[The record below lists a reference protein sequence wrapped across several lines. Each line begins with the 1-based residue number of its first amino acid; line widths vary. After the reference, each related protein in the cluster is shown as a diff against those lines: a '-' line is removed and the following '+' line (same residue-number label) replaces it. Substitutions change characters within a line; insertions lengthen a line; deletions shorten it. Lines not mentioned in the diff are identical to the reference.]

1 MAMAD
6 SRRQRIITLC
16 ALYAAQGVPWGF
28 MATAV
33 VSYLTERG
41 INDEQAGD
49 LSAIIL
55 LPWTFKL
62 IWAPLIDSATIRS
75 MGRRRPW
82 IIGAEL
88 MMAVTLLGLLMM
100 GDLTQDLRMLGF
112 MFFLHNCFASLQDV
126 CTDAL
131 AIDVLPHAEQGSA
144 NGLMWGSK
152 LAGKG
157 FGAFVMAWVMSQ
169 SDVWG
174 LQAAVMLQFVFLM
187 LVMLFPL
194 LILER
199 QGEKRFPWSKGAA
212 VETGPVSSTRN
223 PLQVVKELLRG
234 FSLPATLSFA
244 LFGVTK
250 LIGSGVNE
258 VVTKTL
264 YTQPL
269 EWSAVD
275 FSKVDGLYGIVPG
288 VFGAVAGG
296 YLANRFG
303 RRKIIIFGFG
313 GYSLVA
319 LVFAA
324 CPHLWNERW
333 FTAGFLLVT
342 QGFVAVGSVGFLS
355 MAMRITWT
363 KSAATMFTV
372 YMTLS
377 NIGHVVGN
385 KFAGTV
391 RELYKEPVF
400 NLAFFQNQAEWITA
414 YQQTFAFVAIAS
426 LLPLLFLPLVDPM
439 GVDVFKYPRVEETDV
454 SELAEGAT

>member
-212 VETGPVSSTRN
+212 VETGPVSST
-223 PLQVVKELLRG
+223 
-234 FSLPATLSFA
+234 
-244 LFGVTK
+244 
-250 LIGSGVNE
+250 
-258 VVTKTL
+258 
-264 YTQPL
+264 
-269 EWSAVD
+269 
-275 FSKVDGLYGIVPG
+275 
-288 VFGAVAGG
+288 
-296 YLANRFG
+296 
-303 RRKIIIFGFG
+303 
-313 GYSLVA
+313 
-319 LVFAA
+319 
-324 CPHLWNERW
+324 
-333 FTAGFLLVT
+333 
-342 QGFVAVGSVGFLS
+342 
-355 MAMRITWT
+355 
-363 KSAATMFTV
+363 
-372 YMTLS
+372 
-377 NIGHVVGN
+377 
-385 KFAGTV
+385 
-391 RELYKEPVF
+391 
-400 NLAFFQNQAEWITA
+400 
-414 YQQTFAFVAIAS
+414 
-426 LLPLLFLPLVDPM
+426 
-439 GVDVFKYPRVEETDV
+439 
-454 SELAEGAT
+454 